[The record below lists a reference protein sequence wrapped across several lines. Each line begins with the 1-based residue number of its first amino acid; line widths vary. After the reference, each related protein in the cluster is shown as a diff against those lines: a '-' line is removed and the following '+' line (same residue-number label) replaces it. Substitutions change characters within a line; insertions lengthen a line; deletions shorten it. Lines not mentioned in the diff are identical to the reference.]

1 MGVGA
6 RVAAARRKLRRGAWV
21 VRRFL
26 AQPAVPVR
34 SDGRLLVHL
43 GCGEI
48 DAPGWV
54 NVDVQRLPHV
64 HHVSDVRRLPM
75 FATGSI
81 DLLYACHVLEHVSF
95 RETRETLAE
104 WHRVLKPG
112 GTLRLSVPDFDL
124 LVDLYVSQG
133 REAEKIARP
142 LLGGQRESHNFH
154 QAIFTE
160 RSLGRGLLEVG
171 FRRVE
176 RWEAATAPDYGLDDW
191 ASRTFEF
198 EGREYP
204 ISLNLEAVK

>member
-6 RVAAARRKLRRGAWV
+6 RVAAGRRKLRRAARV
-21 VRRFL
+21 TRRLVFP
-26 AQPAVPVR
+26 PAVPVR

-64 HHVSDVRRLPM
+64 HHVTDVRRLPM
-75 FATGSI
+75 FATGTV

-104 WHRVLKPG
+104 WRRVLKPG
-112 GTLRLSVPDFDL
+112 CTLRLSVPDFDL
-124 LVDLYVSQG
+124 LVDHYLSEG

-142 LLGGQRESHNFH
+142 LLGGQRESHDFH
-154 QAIFTE
+154 RAIFTE
-160 RSLGRGLLEVG
+160 RSLGSDLRDVG
-171 FRRVE
+171 FRGVR
-176 RWEAATAPDYGLDDW
+176 RWDPANAPDYGFDDW
-191 ASRTFEF
+191 ASRTFEL
-198 EGREYP
+198 EGRQYP